1 MASRAVWPIGVP
13 RGRIGRRP
21 EEGSMAHILVT
32 GGAGFIGS
40 HLVDALLARG
50 HRVRVYD
57 SLEAQVHGPGQARP
71 GYLNPAAELIA
82 GEMTDRDRLRAALEG
97 VEVVY
102 HQAAAVG
109 VAQSMYEIA
118 RYVEKNTL
126 GVAVLLDILTNERAH
141 LSVRRL
147 ITASSMSIYGE
158 GQYRCATHGVVYPRL
173 RPMEQ
178 VERGEWEVRC
188 PACGR
193 PVAPEATPEEKP
205 LLPTSVYAI
214 TKRDHEEL
222 CLAVG
227 WAIGLPTIALRYFG
241 VYGPRQ
247 ALGNPYTGVAAIFST
262 RLLNGNPPVVYEDGQ
277 QIRDL
282 IHVSDIVQGNLLAME
297 RTDVA
302 HEVFNIGT
310 GRTLTVLDVAKM
322 LCQELN
328 PSVSPVVSGQFRA
341 GDIRHCYADIG
352 KARRLL
358 GYEPRVT
365 FEQGVAELVN
375 WVRGQ
380 QAEDSFEKAQAE
392 LRQRGLVG

>member
-1 MASRAVWPIGVP
+1 MANV
-13 RGRIGRRP
+13 
-21 EEGSMAHILVT
+21 LVT

-57 SLEAQVHGPGQARP
+57 SLEPQVHKGQRP
-71 GYLNPAAELIA
+71 DYLNPGAELRV
-82 GEMTDRDRLRAALEG
+82 GEMTDRDALRAALEG

-126 GVAVLLDILTNERAH
+126 GVAVLLDILANERES
-141 LSVRRL
+141 LKVRRL

-158 GQYRCATHGVVYPRL
+158 GQYRCAEHGVVSPKL

-178 VERGEWEVRC
+178 FARGDWEMHC
-188 PACGR
+188 PACDR
-193 PVAPEATPEEKP
+193 HVAAEPTPEEKP
-205 LLPTSVYAI
+205 LYPTSVYAI
-214 TKRDHEEL
+214 SKRDHEEL

-227 WAIGLPTIALRYFG
+227 WALGIPTIALRYFG

-247 ALGNPYTGVAAIFST
+247 ALGNPYTGVLAIFST

-282 IHVSDIVQGNLLAME
+282 IHVSDIVQGNILAME
-297 RTDVA
+297 REDVA

-310 GRTLTVLDVAKM
+310 GRPLRVNEVAKT
-322 LCQELN
+322 LCRELH
-328 PSVSPVVSGQFRA
+328 PSVEPVISGQFRA

-358 GYEPRVT
+358 GYEPKT
-365 FEQGVAELVN
+365 PFEDGLRDLLG

-380 QAEDSFEKAQAE
+380 EAEDSFDKAQQE
-392 LRQRGLVG
+392 LRQRGLVV